1 MISSMLIFSRS
12 SQAAGTSLSY
22 NTSLPFHSTKHHP
35 DSKRASLPY
44 LPFLSGTSP
53 SLVPFKAKLSKA
65 ETMPTA
71 SCLSAPLFS
80 LLQACYWNFS
90 TTSQRP
96 SCYQYRSLR
105 SQSLNNIQSPEL
117 SSSLWL
123 AVGKPCFSFLLP
135 LLWAY
140 IWLGLHLGPLFH
152 LSWLI
157 SAISRTSNIISKTSI
172 SCSTSLLDAGAGCM
186 SDDENVKYSTAE
198 LYHVAKATMHAA
210 PLQVHL
216 VFGEYLMK

>member
-1 MISSMLIFSRS
+1 MTSSMLIFSRS
-12 SQAAGTSLSY
+12 SQAAGTSLSLLQY
-22 NTSLPFHSTKHHP
+22 QWLPFHSTKHHP
-35 DSKRASLPY
+35 DSKRASLLY

-65 ETMPTA
+65 GTMPTA
-71 SCLSAPLFS
+71 SCLSAPLFP

-90 TTSQRP
+90 MTSQRP
-96 SCYQYRSLR
+96 SCYQSRSLH
-105 SQSLNNIQSPEL
+105 SQSLNSVQSPEL
-117 SSSLWL
+117 FSSLRL

-140 IWLGLHLGPLFH
+140 VWLGLHLGLLFC
-152 LSWLI
+152 LSWRI

-186 SDDENVKYSTAE
+186 SDDENVNENERNAAWQNYTAWIK
-198 LYHVAKATMHAA
+198 LPCTR
-210 PLQVHL
+210 HL
-216 VFGEYLMK
+216 CKFI